1 MVAYFMS
8 LKLNNEGEIFKA
20 TSSKKKGVPAFLA
33 VTYPLENFF
42 SWSSPRTE
50 FWLSVGG
57 QYT

>member
-1 MVAYFMS
+1 MS

-42 SWSSPRTE
+42 S
-50 FWLSVGG
+50 
-57 QYT
+57 